1 MKSKLWW
8 MLFIVVAPCYAVEN
22 SAAATPPGSES
33 ADLALP
39 PTAFPRELRAKLI
52 AWGQAVDL
60 PYGKKRPPANSLE
73 LVKCAADLGFDAIE
87 LDIRVSRDGVPVLAH
102 DDLLPG
108 DVGRITGHSFSALKQ
123 MQIGEWR
130 GKTVRIASLEEALAL
145 ERRPKVIV
153 ADMRVKAS
161 HGEAVAEVVRRNM
174 DAADFIF
181 TAYNVSSGQ
190 AFHLALPRSRV
201 FLKTYDTPDIE
212 WIDSAADA
220 GLSGI
225 MFQVRDSLAVPLGHI
240 VTAARKRGLET
251 MTFVHVHSRHGETR
265 LNAQSFTSWIR
276 RHARVFFD
284 VWTWMEFLRGFDF
297 VVGTRIHGVLMGIQ
311 VGVPGI
317 CVVSDSRTRELCET
331 MDIPH
336 VLSRDHRDGLDRVEL
351 MGLFREQFDAGR
363 FDSKRRRL
371 AANYLTFLEGNG
383 LTVKGSL
390 RSLARAA

>member
-22 SAAATPPGSES
+22 SAAATPAGSES

-39 PTAFPRELRAKLI
+39 PTAFPRKLRAKLI

-240 VTAARKRGLET
+240 VTAARKE
-251 MTFVHVHSRHGETR
+251 
-265 LNAQSFTSWIR
+265 A
-276 RHARVFFD
+276 
-284 VWTWMEFLRGFDF
+284 
-297 VVGTRIHGVLMGIQ
+297 
-311 VGVPGI
+311 
-317 CVVSDSRTRELCET
+317 
-331 MDIPH
+331 
-336 VLSRDHRDGLDRVEL
+336 
-351 MGLFREQFDAGR
+351 
-363 FDSKRRRL
+363 SKP
-371 AANYLTFLEGNG
+371 
-383 LTVKGSL
+383 
-390 RSLARAA
+390 